1 MATGAMVPNIPG
13 AMAPPPPMGGNM
25 NNPTGTAG
33 GSSTASGAPVLP
45 NIAPGGGPSSVPGAI
60 PSTSPA
66 QPVGAGQPGMISSP
80 IAGNTSQDLTNIYGA
95 GIGGYL
101 SDLLGNG
108 GMNMGLL
115 NQVNASEMN
124 QMSGKINQ
132 GSADLDSTLGA
143 MGVSGNSSTTALA
156 HARYEQGAVADENA
170 QMAQNYMDFYNQG
183 QETLR
188 GIIPGIMGN
197 AGDQPNWMDYL
208 GMGENLA
215 TTAVGLIP
223 GL

>member
-1 MATGAMVPNIPG
+1 MATAGMVPA
-13 AMAPPPPMGGNM
+13 AMPPPPPMGGNM
-25 NNPTGTAG
+25 NNPTGAAG
-33 GSSTASGAPVLP
+33 GSTTATGSPVLP
-45 NIAPGGGPSSVPGAI
+45 NFNPAGTPSAIPGAV

-66 QPVGAGQPGMISSP
+66 QPIGAGQPGMVSSP
-80 IAGNTSQDLTNIYGA
+80 VGGNTIDELTGAYGA

-124 QMSGKINQ
+124 QMQGTINQ
-132 GSADLDSTLGA
+132 GQANVNSTLGA
-143 MGVSGNSSTTALA
+143 EGVSANSSTNALA
-156 HARYEQGAVADENA
+156 LAQYQQGATANENS
-170 QMAQNYMDFYNQG
+170 QMAQNYMDMFNQG

-188 GIIPGIMGN
+188 SIIPGVMN
-197 AGDQPNWMDYL
+197 TAGDQPNWMDYL

-215 TTAVGLIP
+215 TTGIEGAGMIAGL
-223 GL
+223 